1 MADLFPDPP
10 HRVLVACSGGMDSV
24 YLLLGL
30 WGCRAELGLDL
41 AVVTC
46 DHGLRPE
53 SGADAEWV
61 RHLAWSLGLPCYV
74 EQFEMRESRGAGE
87 SMEMWARRLRREAF
101 VRIAKRIGADSV
113 ALGHHMDDQAE
124 TVLMRLCRGTGTGGA
139 AGMARV
145 REVEGVR
152 FVRPL
157 LGMRREAIRERLR
170 AWGRE
175 WREDVSNADPDM
187 TRNRVRHVVLRS
199 MCVEVNAKSVEHL
212 AAFAEQLRGQES
224 WAAAETEKAL
234 AGCLVDGVLDV
245 GAWRAAHPVLR
256 ERMVFCALERWGA
269 DPLKLSRAAVLGLAA
284 VWSEPESESKWYEAA
299 GLRLMRAGE
308 RVLLDMERPDV
319 GGVHLG
325 CGSRVVWE
333 PLGRALS
340 CVRADAVSRAACLK
354 SDWRGLLT
362 AFCRE
367 GTFEVRAT
375 RRGDRYQPMGL
386 KGRAKVSDLLGGAKV
401 PADVRGRWPVVTCGE
416 AIVWV
421 PGFRV
426 AETWK
431 AGEGGMLRLE
441 LAPVSG
447 SSTL

>member
-1 MADLFPDPP
+1 MGDLFPDPP

-30 WGCRAELGLDL
+30 WGCRTELGLDL

-61 RHLAWSLGLPCYV
+61 RHLAWSLGLPCHV
-74 EQFEMRESRGAGE
+74 ERFEMRESKRAGE
-87 SMEMWARRLRREAF
+87 SVEMWARRLRREAF
-101 VRIAKRIGADSV
+101 VRIAKRTGADSL

-157 LGMRREAIRERLR
+157 LGMRREAIQDRLT

-175 WREDVSNADPDM
+175 WREDVSNADQDM
-187 TRNRVRHVVLRS
+187 TRNRVRHVVLPS
-199 MCVEVNAKSVEHL
+199 MCREVNAKSVEHL
-212 AAFAEQLRGQES
+212 AAFAEQLRGLES

-234 AGCLVDGVLDV
+234 AGCLMDGVLEL

-269 DPLKLSRAAVLGLAA
+269 DPLKLSREAVLGLAA
-284 VWSEPESESKWYEAA
+284 AWSEPESESKRYETA
-299 GLRLMRAGE
+299 GLRLIRAGE
-308 RVLLDMERPDV
+308 RVLPDAEPPAI
-319 GGVHLG
+319 GGIRLA

-333 PLGRALS
+333 PLERALS
-340 CVRADAVSRAACLK
+340 CARADAVSRAASLK
-354 SDWRGLLT
+354 SDWRGALT

-367 GTFEVRAT
+367 GAFEVRVP

-386 KGRAKVSDLLGGAKV
+386 KGTAKVSDLLGGAKV
-401 PADVRGRWPVVTCGE
+401 PAHLRKRWPVVTCGE

-426 AETWK
+426 AEAWK
-431 AGEGGMLRLE
+431 AGKNGILRLE
-441 LAPVSG
+441 LGPVSG
-447 SSTL
+447 SATL